1 MRMVAF
7 FCPLRAR
14 LADQLRDGPA
24 ALPQCNGD
32 TVRGAVA
39 RTDQHD
45 LLAGRRYGGFCF
57 FKQRLRRGT
66 QIIERIENTGR
77 FSKRQRPRLLRAAAE
92 DHKVK
97 LRSQFLRADLL
108 PDTTAC
114 PESDALTFHKRNA
127 AGNNLLRQFHFRDTI
142 DQKPARKRVFFKN
155 RHMMATA
162 IEIISSGKSSRA
174 RTNHRDF
181 FIRTRG
187 RQHGLHQIVF
197 KAILN
202 DRTFVFPNRDRLG
215 HLAADAGSFTQRR
228 TDPACKLRERAC
240 LQQPLQR
247 ALIIPVPKKIVPL
260 RDQVMQRAAEQYS
273 LKRHTRLAK
282 RYAAVHAA
290 AGLPAAVPFRQRQ
303 FDRRIVAC
311 ARCCVAERTVN
322 TRIIQ
327 KSSRFS
333 HGFIPPASKT
343 LQVLPHP
350 ASYRL
355 PHTGRS
361 AAAYGCSHTE

>member
-1 MRMVAF
+1 
-7 FCPLRAR
+7 
-14 LADQLRDGPA
+14 
-24 ALPQCNGD
+24 
-32 TVRGAVA
+32 
-39 RTDQHD
+39 
-45 LLAGRRYGGFCF
+45 
-57 FKQRLRRGT
+57 
-66 QIIERIENTGR
+66 
-77 FSKRQRPRLLRAAAE
+77 
-92 DHKVK
+92 
-97 LRSQFLRADLL
+97 
-108 PDTTAC
+108 
-114 PESDALTFHKRNA
+114 
-127 AGNNLLRQFHFRDTI
+127 
-142 DQKPARKRVFFKN
+142 
-155 RHMMATA
+155 MMATA
-162 IEIISSGKSSRA
+162 IEIISSGKSSRS

-290 AGLPAAVPFRQRQ
+290 AGLPAAVFFRERKVE
-303 FDRRIVAC
+303 RRPVRHAGLGA
-311 ARCCVAERTVN
+311 ARRAVHARV
-322 TRIIQ
+322 IQ

-333 HGFIPPASKT
+333 HGLFLP
-343 LQVLPHP
+343 LQK
-350 ASYRL
+350 
-355 PHTGRS
+355 
-361 AAAYGCSHTE
+361 CF